1 MDGSEKRNADR
12 AAITLRVDY
21 KRINTFFADYTKNI
35 SKGGTFIKT
44 LKPLDVGTEFV
55 FVLSVPAGLDEG
67 EEDEAPKET
76 QIKLHGKV
84 MWARSADGT
93 VSGPAL
99 RDDGPAPQGGAGSD
113 PQVPGM
119 GIRFL
124 FRDDAER
131 RAIDDV
137 VEQLMAD
144 ALGEHISGKLLAR
157 KPVED

>member
-1 MDGSEKRNADR
+1 MDGADKRQAER

-21 KRINTFFADYTKNI
+21 KRLNTFFADYTKNI

-55 FVLSVPAGLDEG
+55 FVLSVPAKLAAAEP
-67 EEDEAPKET
+67 EAPKET

-84 MWARSADGT
+84 VWARGADGRT
-93 VSGPAL
+93 TPN
-99 RDDGPAPQGGAGSD
+99 RDADTTD

-124 FRDDAER
+124 FNNDSER
-131 RAIDDV
+131 QAIDDV
-137 VEQLMAD
+137 VEKLMAE

-157 KPVED
+157 KPVDDS